1 MKFNIKELK
10 EDFQKFLN
18 ESSDFKMIDVEDLKD
33 IVNNEKLD
41 VDLDNVLSIKIQKVP
56 RYGDDTA
63 YTELV
68 DVKFNNKVKDEY
80 VYNLLDSNI
89 HELFPLSSWYTDS
102 EDFYGN

>member
-18 ESSDFKMIDVEDLKD
+18 ESSDIKTIDVEDLKD
-33 IVNNEKLD
+33 IVNSENLD
-41 VDLDNVLSIKIQKVP
+41 VDLTNVDSIEIRKVP
-56 RYGDDTA
+56 RYGDDPA

-68 DVKFNNKVKDEY
+68 DVKFNNEVKDEY

-89 HELFPLSSWYTDS
+89 HELFPLSSWYTDR

>member
-18 ESSDFKMIDVEDLKD
+18 ESSDIKTIDVEDLKD
-33 IVNNEKLD
+33 IVNSENLD
-41 VDLDNVLSIKIQKVP
+41 VDLTNVDSIQIRKVS
-56 RYGDDTA
+56 RYGDDPS

-68 DVKFNNKVKDEY
+68 DVKFNNEVKDEY

-89 HELFPLSSWYTDS
+89 HELFPLSSWYTDR

>member
-18 ESSDFKMIDVEDLKD
+18 ESSNFKIIDVDDLQV
-33 IVNNEKLD
+33 IVNKENLD
-41 VDLDNVLSIKIQKVP
+41 VDLANVLSIKIRKVP
-56 RYGDDTA
+56 RYGDDPS

-68 DVKFNNKVKDEY
+68 DVKFNNEVKDEY

-89 HELFPLSSWYTDS
+89 HELFPLSSWYTDR